1 MDAYEFFHEIVVPN
15 CDEALREPYKLRLAW
30 NAIVSLNTVPEF
42 VALDRLGYKI
52 DVDRGLLDSKADEI
66 RKSYLALVSLNHEA
80 IKLKHVRRLPRKQNE
95 PLSSLNSSTS
105 NEISAPTSAELIKT
119 ITDALQLF
127 RNVKEFPELSP
138 INRTV

>member
-66 RKSYLALVSLNHEA
+66 RKSYL
-80 IKLKHVRRLPRKQNE
+80 R
-95 PLSSLNSSTS
+95 SSK
-105 NEISAPTSAELIKT
+105 P
-119 ITDALQLF
+119 
-127 RNVKEFPELSP
+127 
-138 INRTV
+138 